1 MISEMDIMR
10 LDERQRGHWLLANR
24 ATLMVVGVVWLLM
37 IAFELTEGRT
47 PVFLLAMVPVF
58 AGIRFGFYFFYTRD
72 RDVRWV
78 ERALFVGLVALGHW
92 IATFV
97 AWLRELST
105 DSFLWFQPVEP
116 SHAFWSGAVRVLG
129 FPILTSIPEDQGGS
143 DWLGVALTILNSFIW
158 AGAIYLI
165 VWAARRRRRA
175 AERKSETGVQ
185 RRPGALEL

>member
-1 MISEMDIMR
+1 MISEMDIMG

-24 ATLMVVGVVWLLM
+24 ATLMFVGLVWLLM

-58 AGIRFGFYFFYTRD
+58 AGTRFGFYFFYARD
-72 RDVRWV
+72 REVRWV

-92 IATFV
+92 LATVV
-97 AWLRELST
+97 AWLREFST
-105 DSFLWFQPVEP
+105 GSFFWFQPAEP

-143 DWLGVALTILNSFIW
+143 DWLGVALTILNSLVW
-158 AGAIYLI
+158 AGAVYLV
-165 VWAARRRRRA
+165 VWAARRRKRG
-175 AERKSETGVQ
+175 AERGG
-185 RRPGALEL
+185 GAGA